1 MSISNGI
8 NHLRAGSVELV
19 RYSGYERC
27 LQALQFSLMSGLA
40 ETYGLAWHI
49 RGRSLRQNGTLGEK
63 AEYASFVEARIERRR
78 LDGKWVRLTLR
89 EANDESPAK

>member
-1 MSISNGI
+1 
-8 NHLRAGSVELV
+8 
-19 RYSGYERC
+19 
-27 LQALQFSLMSGLA
+27 MSGLA